1 MMEVAIPH
9 QLTREEV
16 RRRLRDNSD
25 RMGDAIPGGMA
36 DITTS
41 WPSEDRMAMAIS
53 AMGQSMEGHVD
64 IEDNQV
70 VFSIELPMALSFVK
84 PMVEG
89 AIRQQGQAL
98 LAPPKD

>member
-1 MMEVAIPH
+1 MEVAIPH
-9 QLTREEV
+9 TLPREEV

-36 DITTS
+36 DISTS

-53 AMGQSMEGHVD
+53 AMGQGIEGYVD
-64 IEDNQV
+64 IQDNQV
-70 VFSIELPMALSFVK
+70 VFTIDLPLALSFVA